1 MSKIIYYLAIV
12 AMIVTVGGIG
22 WAIWINFVQGSLVI
36 VVGGISA
43 WLLLAWG
50 TAIEEY
56 HK

>member
-1 MSKIIYYLAIV
+1 MTKIIYYLAIV

-22 WAIWINFVQGSLVI
+22 WAIWINFA
-36 VVGGISA
+36 VGGLAIVIGWISA
-43 WLLLAWG
+43 WLLLALG

>member
-1 MSKIIYYLAIV
+1 MTKIIYYLAIV

-22 WAIWINFVQGSLVI
+22 WAIWINFVDGGLAIVI
-36 VVGGISA
+36 GWISA
-43 WLLLAWG
+43 WLLLALG

>member
-22 WAIWINFVQGSLVI
+22 WAIWINFA
-36 VVGGISA
+36 VGGLAIVIGWISA
-43 WLLLAWG
+43 WLLLALG

>member
-22 WAIWINFVQGSLVI
+22 WAIWINFVDGCLAIVI
-36 VVGGISA
+36 GWISA
-43 WLLLAWG
+43 LLLVALG